1 MNEKKR
7 VFCLYR
13 VSTTQQLDKRTL
25 ENEKDDIP
33 MQKRA
38 CEEFC
43 DRMGWEIVD
52 SRSEK
57 GVSGFKV
64 SANDRDAIID
74 IREAATKKKFD
85 VLLVYMFDRLG
96 RKEDETPFIVQ
107 WFIKNGIEV
116 WSTVEGQQKIEQ
128 HVDKLLNYI
137 RYWQAQGESEK
148 TSARVK
154 TAQAQVIQDGHFRG
168 GTVPFGYRLEDNG
181 RKSKKGFPL
190 GDLTINE
197 QEAAIVRTIF
207 DRYVNHGYGTQ
218 RICGYLAE
226 NGMTPRAGGRFIN
239 TTIQNII
246 KRPLYIGIL
255 TGGGVQSDV
264 IPELQIVPREMYDR
278 AQEIATERSSDYA
291 ERRIPLNT
299 KGNALLSGNVFCGH
313 CNGRLTITTNGKKYL
328 RKTDGEVTITPKTR
342 YVCYNKTRHPEK
354 CDGQTGYTTSKLDGV
369 VEKVVE
375 QIFSRIKEKPG
386 EQIIASQ
393 FEERIAGIKLNLE
406 QAKSSLNSELQVMSM
421 LEGELL
427 KVIQGTSALKP
438 EMLNKKYE
446 EVERSVAEKKSVV
459 EILEQELDNS
469 KETMRQ
475 ITRQYSDVLTWADMY
490 AESPID
496 VKKMIVSQ
504 LISAVRVSADY
515 KIQIEIDFKISERQL
530 GLDQEHDLEAEKQ
543 PKPRSKRNEPSL

>member
-1 MNEKKR
+1 MSERKR

-13 VSTTQQLDKRTL
+13 VSTTGQLDKRTR

-33 MQKRA
+33 MQKCA

-74 IREAATKKKFD
+74 IREAAAKKKFD

-107 WFIKNGIEV
+107 WFINNGIEV
-116 WSTVEGQQKIEQ
+116 WSAIEGQQKIEQ

-137 RYWQAQGESEK
+137 RFWQAQGESEK
-148 TSARVK
+148 TSIRVK
-154 TAQAQVIQDGHFRG
+154 TAQAQMIRDGRFRG
-168 GTVPFGYRLEDNG
+168 GTVPFGYKLENNG
-181 RKSKKGFPL
+181 RVSKKGFPL
-190 GDLTINE
+190 GDLAVNE
-197 QEAAIVRTIF
+197 PEAAIVRTIF

-239 TTIQNII
+239 TTVQNII
-246 KRPLYIGIL
+246 KRPIYIGIL
-255 TGGGVQSDV
+255 SGGGVQSD
-264 IPELQIVPREMYDR
+264 IMPELQIVSP
-278 AQEIATERSSDYA
+278 EIFEKARQIAAERSNDFE

-313 CNGRLTITTNGKKYL
+313 CNARLTLTTNGKKYQ
-328 RKTDGEVTITPKTR
+328 RKDGEVTVIPKTR

-354 CDGQTGYTTSKLDGV
+354 CDGQTGYTTSKLDSV
-369 VEKVVE
+369 VEKAVLS
-375 QIFSRIKEKPG
+375 IFSRIKEKPG
-386 EQIIASQ
+386 EQVIAAQ
-393 FEERIAGIKLNLE
+393 FEERIAGIKINLV
-406 QAKSSLNSELQVMSM
+406 QAKAALNSELHVLSM
-421 LEGELL
+421 LEDELL

-438 EMLNKKYE
+438 EMLNKKHDE
-446 EVERSVAEKKSVV
+446 AERSVAEKSGIVNA
-459 EILEQELDNS
+459 LEQELENS
-469 KETMRQ
+469 NDMMRQ
-475 ITRQYSDVLTWADMY
+475 VTQQYNDVLTWADMY
-490 AESPID
+490 VDSAMD
-496 VKKMIVSQ
+496 VKKMIVAQ

-515 KIQIEIDFKISERQL
+515 KIEIDFKISERQL
-530 GLDQEHDLEAEKQ
+530 GLEQEREHEITKAPR
-543 PKPRSKRNEPSL
+543 PKKHRSEHEL

>member
-1 MNEKKR
+1 MSDKKR

-13 VSTTQQLDKRTL
+13 VSTTQQLDKRTR

-38 CEEFC
+38 CEDFC
-43 DRMGWEIVD
+43 DKMGWEIVD

-74 IREAATKKKFD
+74 IRKAATQKKFD

-107 WFIKNGIEV
+107 WFINNGIEV
-116 WSTVEGQQKIEQ
+116 WSTQEGQQKIEQ

-154 TAQAQVIQDGHFRG
+154 TAQAQMIQDGHFRG
-168 GTVPFGYRLEDNG
+168 GTVPFGYRLEQNG
-181 RKSKKGFPL
+181 RINKKGFPL
-190 GDLTINE
+190 GDLAINE
-197 QEAAIVRTIF
+197 QEAAVVRTIF
-207 DRYVNHGYGTQ
+207 DRYVNHGYGTH

-226 NGMTPRAGGRFIN
+226 NGLTPRAGGRFIN

-255 TGGGVQSDV
+255 SGGGVQSDV
-264 IPELQIVPREMYDR
+264 IPALQIISPETFEK
-278 AQEIATERSSDYA
+278 AQEIARERASSYA
-291 ERRIPLNT
+291 DRRIPLNT
-299 KGNALLSGNVFCGH
+299 KGDALLSGNVFCGH
-313 CNGRLTITTNGKKYL
+313 CNARLTLTTNGKKYL
-328 RKTDGEVTITPKTR
+328 RKDGEVTITPKTR

-369 VEKVVE
+369 VEKIVE
-375 QIFSRIKEKPG
+375 SIFARIKEKPG
-386 EQIIASQ
+386 EQIIAAQ

-406 QAKSSLNSELQVMSM
+406 QAKTALNSELQVLSM
-421 LEGELL
+421 LENELL

-438 EMLNKKYE
+438 EMLNKKHDE
-446 EVERSVAEKKSVV
+446 TERAVAEKRAVV
-459 EILEQELDNS
+459 DTLEDELANS
-469 KETMRQ
+469 KDTMHQ
-475 ITRQYSDVLTWADMY
+475 VTRQYNDVLTWADMY
-490 AESPID
+490 AESTID
-496 VKKMIVSQ
+496 VKKMIVAQ
-504 LISAVRVSADY
+504 LISAVRVSAGY
-515 KIQIEIDFKISERQL
+515 KIEIDFKISERQL
-530 GLDQEHDLEAEKQ
+530 GLDQEQEQEAAKKPKQ
-543 PKPRSKRNEPSL
+543 KKRRDEPAL

>member
-1 MNEKKR
+1 MSEKKR

-13 VSTTQQLDKRTL
+13 VSTPGQLDRQTR
-25 ENEKDDIP
+25 ENAQDDIP

-57 GVSGFKV
+57 GISGYKV

-74 IREAATKKKFD
+74 IREAAANKKFD

-107 WFIKNGIEV
+107 WFINNGIEV
-116 WSTVEGQQKIEQ
+116 WSTQEGQQKIEQ

-154 TAQAQVIQDGHFRG
+154 TAQAQMIQDGHFRG
-168 GTVPFGYRLEDNG
+168 GTVPFGYRLEQNG
-181 RKSKKGFPL
+181 RVNKKGFPL
-190 GDLTINE
+190 GDLAINE
-197 QEAAIVRTIF
+197 QEAAVVRSIF
-207 DRYVNHGYGTQ
+207 DRYVNHGYGTH

-239 TTIQNII
+239 TTVQNII

-255 TGGGVQSDV
+255 SGGGVKSDI
-264 IPELQIVPREMYDR
+264 IPELQIIPQEMFDR
-278 AQEIATERSSDYA
+278 AQEIATERSSDYV

-299 KGNALLSGNVFCGH
+299 KGDALLSGNVFCGH
-313 CNGRLTITTNGKKYL
+313 CNARLTLTTNGKKYQ
-328 RKTDGEVTITPKTR
+328 RKKDGGVTVTPKTR

-369 VEKVVE
+369 IE
-375 QIFSRIKEKPG
+375 QIVMSIFSRIKEKPG
-386 EQIIASQ
+386 EQIIAAQ
-393 FEERIAGIKLNLE
+393 FEERMAIIKLNLD
-406 QAKSSLNSELQVMSM
+406 QARSALSSELQILSM
-421 LEGELL
+421 LENELL
-427 KVIQGTSALKP
+427 KVLDGTSALKP
-438 EMLNKKYE
+438 ELLNKKHDE
-446 EVERSVAEKKSVV
+446 AERSVAEKKAAVTA
-459 EILEQELDNS
+459 LEQELDNS
-469 KETMRQ
+469 KDTMRQ
-475 ITRQYSDVLTWADMY
+475 VTKQYNDVLTWADMY

-515 KIQIEIDFKISERQL
+515 KIEIDFKISERQL
-530 GLDQEHDLEAEKQ
+530 GLDQEHDLVANKQ
-543 PKPRSKRNEPSL
+543 PKQKKKRNEPAL

>member
-1 MNEKKR
+1 MDEKKR

-57 GVSGFKV
+57 GVSGYKV
-64 SANDRDAIID
+64 SATERDAIID

-107 WFIKNGIEV
+107 WFINNGIEV
-116 WSTVEGQQKIEQ
+116 WSAIEGQQKIEQ

-137 RYWQAQGESEK
+137 RFWQAQGESEK
-148 TSARVK
+148 TSIRVK
-154 TAQAQVIQDGHFRG
+154 TAQAQMIQDGHFRG
-168 GTVPFGYRLEDNG
+168 GTVPFGFRLEQNG
-181 RKSKKGFPL
+181 RVSKKGFPL
-190 GDLTINE
+190 GDLAINE

-207 DRYVNHGYGTQ
+207 DRYVNHGYGTH

-239 TTIQNII
+239 TTVQNIV

-255 TGGGVQSDV
+255 SGGGVQSD
-264 IPELQIVPREMYDR
+264 ILPHLQIVTPEVFER
-278 AQEIATERSSDYA
+278 AQEIARERSVDYE
-291 ERRIPLNT
+291 ERRMPLNT

-313 CNGRLTITTNGKKYL
+313 CNGRLTITTNGKKYQ
-328 RKTDGEVTITPKTR
+328 RKDGEVTIMPKTR

-375 QIFSRIKEKPG
+375 SIFSRIKEKPS
-386 EQIIASQ
+386 EQIIAAQ
-393 FEERIAGIKLNLE
+393 FEERISGIKLNYE
-406 QAKSSLNSELQVMSM
+406 QARTSLNSELEVLAM
-421 LEGELL
+421 LESELL

-438 EMLNKKYE
+438 EMLNKKHDE
-446 EVERSVAEKKSVV
+446 AERSVAEKRGIVNA
-459 EILEQELDNS
+459 LEQELDNS
-469 KETMRQ
+469 KDTMRQ
-475 ITRQYSDVLTWADMY
+475 ITRQYNDVLTWADMY
-490 AESPID
+490 AESPIE

-515 KIQIEIDFKISERQL
+515 KIEIDFKISERQL
-530 GLDQEHDLEAEKQ
+530 GLDQEHDLEEVKPPKQ
-543 PKPRSKRNEPSL
+543 NKKRIEPSL